1 MGGEAVH
8 LAFCV
13 TLCLNGEYAIH
24 VGEQVVMSYV
34 FIGLGANLTPVGYL
48 NPRDGCEAALVALR
62 EEGVFSSRF
71 QIGMK
76 RHLYLSLTNHG
87 I

>member
-1 MGGEAVH
+1 
-8 LAFCV
+8 
-13 TLCLNGEYAIH
+13 
-24 VGEQVVMSYV
+24 MSYL
-34 FIGLGANLTPVGYL
+34 FIGLGANLTPAGYS
-48 NPRDGCEAALVALR
+48 NPRDGCEAALAALQ

-76 RHLYLSLTNHG
+76 RRLYLSLTNLG